1 MLHTTQQAIAAML
14 KADPS
19 ITANDRADILAAIKN
34 SGKTAARTAA
44 PGNRVLKRREVAER
58 LGVCPRTV
66 DGLSRSG
73 ALRRV
78 VLPGRQRGAGYAE
91 ADVVRLIEDATTS
104 NEGRAVR

>member
-1 MLHTTQQAIAAML
+1 MLPTTIQAFAAML

-44 PGNRVLKRREVAER
+44 PGARILKRAEVAAR
-58 LGVCPRTV
+58 LGVCRRTV

-78 VLPGRQRGAGYAE
+78 LLPGRKRGAGYIE
-91 ADVVRLIEDATTS
+91 ADIVRLIEAA
-104 NEGRAVR
+104 AVHGEVEQ

>member
-1 MLHTTQQAIAAML
+1 MLHTTQQAIGAML

-34 SGKTAARTAA
+34 YGKTAARTAA

-78 VLPGRQRGAGYAE
+78 VLPGRQRGAGYVE
-91 ADVVRLIEDATTS
+91 ADVARLIEQAA
-104 NEGRAVR
+104 AVHGEVEQ

>member
-1 MLHTTQQAIAAML
+1 MLPTTIQAIGAML
-14 KADPS
+14 KADPT

-78 VLPGRQRGAGYAE
+78 VLPGRQRGAGYLE
-91 ADVVRLIEDATTS
+91 SDVEKLIEQAAS
-104 NEGRAVR
+104 VNEGGN

>member
-1 MLHTTQQAIAAML
+1 MLHTTQQAIGAML

-58 LGVCPRTV
+58 LGMCPRTV
-66 DGLSRSG
+66 DGLARSG

-78 VLPGRQRGAGYAE
+78 ILPGRQRGAGYVE
-91 ADVVRLIEDATTS
+91 ADVIRLIEEAAGQT
-104 NEGRAVR
+104 EKGL

>member
-1 MLHTTQQAIAAML
+1 MLHNTPPAIGAML
-14 KADPS
+14 KADTY
-19 ITANDRADILAAIKN
+19 IQAHDRADILAAIKN

-78 VLPGRQRGAGYAE
+78 ILPGRQRGAGYSE
-91 ADVVRLIEDATTS
+91 ADVVRLIEQAAAA
-104 NEGRAVR
+104 NEGSN